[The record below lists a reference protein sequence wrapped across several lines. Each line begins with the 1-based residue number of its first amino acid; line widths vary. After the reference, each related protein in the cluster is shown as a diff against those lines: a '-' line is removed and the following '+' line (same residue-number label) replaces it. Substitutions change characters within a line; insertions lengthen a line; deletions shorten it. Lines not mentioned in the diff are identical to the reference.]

1 MSTLVRYQ
9 EDGSALVKLL
19 PHVREPFLIEGSQ
32 LIEGG
37 HEIVL
42 VKQSGIW
49 KIWAMR

>member
-1 MSTLVRYQ
+1 MGGGSHQ
-9 EDGSALVKLL
+9 EDGSSLVKLL
-19 PHVREPFLIEGSQ
+19 PNMREPLLIEGPQ

-42 VKQSGIW
+42 VKRNGIW